1 MEIER
6 ETRGNDSWR
15 ANAQEESKKL
25 EDSDRPIKV
34 TCLPASMCISFFF
47 RRTSMYHFN
56 LEFLEYNGWVGVL
69 K

>member
-25 EDSDRPIKV
+25 EDSDRLIKV
-34 TCLPASMCISFFF
+34 TCLFA
-47 RRTSMYHFN
+47 SMYHFN